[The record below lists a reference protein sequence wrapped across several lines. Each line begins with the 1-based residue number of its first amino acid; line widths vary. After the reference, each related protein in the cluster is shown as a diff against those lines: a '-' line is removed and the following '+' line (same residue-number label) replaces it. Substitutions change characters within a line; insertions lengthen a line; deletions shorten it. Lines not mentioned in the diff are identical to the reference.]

1 MDYDGWSK
9 TFLEG
14 FAETIVLYLSKLYF
28 SLQLRPIKLGWA
40 AGQNNPQA
48 RRTEFS

>member
-1 MDYDGWSK
+1 MMDGQK
-9 TFLEG
+9 PLEG
-14 FAETIVLYLSKLYF
+14 FAETIVLSIKTILF
-28 SLQLRPIKLGWA
+28 EALQLRPIKLSWA